1 MRTNVRVC
9 AIITKDSQVL
19 LIHRFKNGDEYWV
32 FPGGGVESGETNDQA
47 LVREVLE
54 ETSLPVTNFKQ
65 IKDIDLDSGKKHVL
79 YIVEVEDGIP
89 QLAGPELEDQGET
102 NQYILEWVD
111 VEKIVD
117 LPSVYPSE
125 AVETVT
131 RTMYRAT
138 H

>member
-9 AIITKDSQVL
+9 AIIKKENLVL

-32 FPGGGVESGETNDQA
+32 FPGGGVESSETWDQA
-47 LVREVLE
+47 LEREVKE
-54 ETSLPVTNFKQ
+54 ETSLGIYSFHKNKE
-65 IKDIDLDSGKKHVL
+65 IDLENGAKHVI

-89 QLAGPELEDQGET
+89 KLGGPELADQSES

-111 VEKIVD
+111 INKLSE

-125 AVETVT
+125 AVEITLSLV
-131 RTMYRAT
+131 
-138 H
+138 